1 MRQVA
6 GGQLVTRENGPVT
19 HSFAAP
25 DHLLN
30 VKEAAA
36 LLNVPES
43 WIYQHVRA
51 RAGDKLPHIT
61 LGKYIRFSAQGLMQ
75 WLETRQLGGITRTL
89 VGCADVFR
97 SATCSSAANESRF
110 GLAATGNGF
119 WTVVS
124 PSKYNDAE
132 FSGCVLR

>member
-1 MRQVA
+1 MRQIA

-19 HSFAAP
+19 DSFAAL
-25 DHLLN
+25 DHLLD

-51 RAGDKLPHIT
+51 RAGDQLPHIK

-75 WLETRQLGGITRTL
+75 WLETRQLGGDNTNIRRPTRL
-89 VGCADVFR
+89 F
-97 SATCSSAANESRF
+97 SE
-110 GLAATGNGF
+110 
-119 WTVVS
+119 
-124 PSKYNDAE
+124 AE
-132 FSGCVLR
+132 VTTISHPRDGD